1 MPASLIESQVATLEP
16 PSAEEGARICVPPSV
31 AMTPVA
37 AVASFVCDRLAE
49 R

>member
-16 PSAEEGARICVPPSV
+16 PSADEGALICVPPSV